1 MQGTLAV
8 ILISA
13 MLCTGCSAAWVTTL
27 DTILAAAAPALVNI
41 LQIVALAQGH
51 PLNTNLQAKIN
62 TDAGLIKTLALDFS
76 NASSG
81 AAPGVCKQLQ
91 AAVNTY
97 SGDQQ
102 MVLQLAQVS
111 DAKTQTKITML
122 VDLVAGTVSAIT
134 AAIPSC
140 QQTTAFRSL
149 KATPPYNVSNFV
161 ADYNRVLVAPTGN
174 ADVDAAT
181 PKLMLHR
188 HSRVVRVVTFG
199 QLQ

>member
-1 MQGTLAV
+1 MHRLLGSVGHDARYDPGRRRAGASQYLANCR
-8 ILISA
+8 L
-13 MLCTGCSAAWVTTL
+13 
-27 DTILAAAAPALVNI
+27 
-41 LQIVALAQGH
+41 
-51 PLNTNLQAKIN
+51 
-62 TDAGLIKTLALDFS
+62 GLIKTLALDFS
-76 NASSG
+76 KASSG

-140 QQTTAFRSL
+140 QQTTALRSL
-149 KATPPYNVSNFV
+149 KAAPPYNVSNFV
-161 ADYNRVLVAPTGN
+161 VEYNRVLVAPTGN
-174 ADVDAAT
+174 TDVDAVT
-181 PKLMLHR
+181 PKLVLHR
-188 HSRVVRVVTFG
+188 HSKAVRALTFG
-199 QLQ
+199 TLQ